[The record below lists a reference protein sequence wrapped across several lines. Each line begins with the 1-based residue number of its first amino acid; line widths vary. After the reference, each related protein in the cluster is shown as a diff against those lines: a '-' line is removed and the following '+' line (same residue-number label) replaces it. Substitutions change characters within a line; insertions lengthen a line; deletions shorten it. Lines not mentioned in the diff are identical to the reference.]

1 MPGPLVCSSQLTH
14 VTVYARGALVT
25 RQVRPPQAA
34 HGPTSALA
42 SAPDGEIDLVVED
55 LTPLAEPGS
64 IRAAIVAANPAHG
77 TTVATSSGSGRQIVA
92 VRSVLH
98 IPETTAEPGPSAA
111 RVQELGLRI
120 ARVQAEVERLQQQRQ
135 KLAKSVP
142 DPALRTTSFVE
153 KVDERIADAL
163 ATAELLH
170 ESLGRVNAR
179 LGGLERELAEL
190 QLALAA
196 AELEHR
202 QARSSQTTG
211 QGHPSRRV
219 IIRVSG
225 AGALPELTLSYVV
238 PAARFWPLYTLRITD
253 ARDGKESSRR
263 ATWMIEALVAQRS
276 GEDWREVRLS
286 LSTADILLDARLP
299 ELPSLRLGRAQ
310 PPPRRGYRP
319 PPAGLDELF
328 TGYDRWFREIGQPQ
342 PALRQEP
349 MPMTLSLDRGQDVLE
364 STAPEF
370 PEAPAEQRF
379 SPQGHGG
386 YSSTSGGLVGS
397 LPPPGAAPPAPKSGS
412 AMNFAAPMLEGGPSP
427 SMSAPAMPP
436 PVMSAPMM
444 MRSRRASNAPARGGG
459 PPRDLAKKERE
470 LAATLSDGLGGG
482 GGYGGMMEEDADDGA
497 APSSVEPQDNWLD
510 FDRLVLSGPDGRSR
524 RGRLARTS
532 ESATLPSAR
541 LANEQIESLRP
552 ADGLCDPMS
561 SRGHF
566 DHRYDADGLMLVP
579 SDGLPHRVAI
589 SSSDTLPSLRL
600 LSVPGERAE
609 VYREAE
615 LKNPSEAPLLA
626 GPVEV
631 YVEGSLLTTAAI
643 SAIDR
648 GGALNV
654 GMGVEERVRVA
665 RNVRSDE
672 ENVGLLGGSTQ
683 VTHNVSIELSS
694 ALGQQAVVEVFERL
708 PISDDK
714 SVTIELLSSRPEP
727 REYTQAERG
736 SPVRGGLVWRLL
748 LPSGGKA
755 KIDYQFRI
763 LFPARTEIVGGN
775 RRD

>member
-25 RQVRPPQAA
+25 RQVHPPQLA
-34 HGPTSALA
+34 HGHA
-42 SAPDGEIDLVVED
+42 SDGELDLIVED
-55 LTPLAEPGS
+55 ITPLAEPGS
-64 IRAAIVAANPAHG
+64 IRAAIVSPSANQG
-77 TTVATSSGSGRQIVA
+77 TTVAAGSGGRQIVA

-111 RVQELGLRI
+111 RVQELGMRI

-135 KLAKSVP
+135 KLVKSVP

-170 ESLGRVNAR
+170 EALGRMNAR
-179 LGGLERELAEL
+179 MGVLDRELAEL

-202 QARSSQTTG
+202 QARSSQTAG

-219 IIRVSG
+219 IVRISG
-225 AGALPELTLSYVV
+225 GGGGGALPELTLSYVV

-253 ARDGKESSRR
+253 ARDGKESGRR

-328 TGYDRWFREIGQPQ
+328 TGYDRSFRELGQP
-342 PALRQEP
+342 PPPPRQEP
-349 MPMTLSLDRGQDVLE
+349 MMSLSLDKDVLE

-370 PEAPAEQRF
+370 PEALAEQRI
-379 SPQGHGG
+379 SPQGSHG
-386 YSSTSGGLVGS
+386 YSPISGSIMVS
-397 LPPPGAAPPAPKSGS
+397 APPPGGAPPSPKAGAAMSFGAVAPEGAPSP
-412 AMNFAAPMLEGGPSP
+412 AMAAPMP
-427 SMSAPAMPP
+427 
-436 PVMSAPMM
+436 
-444 MRSRRASNAPARGGG
+444 MRSRRASNAPTRAGG

-470 LAATLSDGLGGG
+470 LATTLSDGLGGG
-482 GGYGGMMEEDADDGA
+482 GGYGGMMEEEADDAA

-510 FDRLVLSGPDGRSR
+510 FDRLVLSGPDERSR
-524 RGRLARTS
+524 RGRLVRTS
-532 ESATLPSAR
+532 ESASLPSAR

-552 ADGLCDPMS
+552 AEGLCDPMS

-566 DHRYDADGLMLVP
+566 DHRYDADGLVLVP

-589 SSSDTLPSLRL
+589 SSAETLPTLRL

-626 GPVEV
+626 GPVDV

-708 PISDDK
+708 PVSDDK
-714 SVTIELLSSRPEP
+714 SVTIELLSSRPDA

-736 SPVRGGLVWRLL
+736 APVRGGLVWRLL